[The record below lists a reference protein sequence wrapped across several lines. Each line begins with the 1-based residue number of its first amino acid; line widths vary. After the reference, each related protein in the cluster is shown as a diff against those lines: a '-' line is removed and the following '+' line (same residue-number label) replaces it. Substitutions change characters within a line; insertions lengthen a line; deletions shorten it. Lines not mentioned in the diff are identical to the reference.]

1 MRVTLLAPLAAAAM
15 FLLAMRTRVD
25 LGAYGL
31 ILTGLAVVALAT
43 LLPWD
48 RLLGTKAGMRL
59 LAAWSVTAL
68 AMVTIGVWST
78 GARSP
83 LVLLYALT
91 TVFFAV
97 AFPPR
102 GQVALWR

>member
-1 MRVTLLAPLAAAAM
+1 
-15 FLLAMRTRVD
+15 
-25 LGAYGL
+25 
-31 ILTGLAVVALAT
+31 
-43 LLPWD
+43 
-48 RLLGTKAGMRL
+48 MRL

-78 GARSP
+78 GGARSP

-97 AFPPR
+97 AFRPR
-102 GQVALWR
+102 GQVACWR

>member
-1 MRVTLLAPLAAAAM
+1 
-15 FLLAMRTRVD
+15 
-25 LGAYGL
+25 
-31 ILTGLAVVALAT
+31 
-43 LLPWD
+43 
-48 RLLGTKAGMRL
+48 MRL

-78 GARSP
+78 GALLAPSP
-83 LVLLYALT
+83 LYALT

-102 GQVALWR
+102 GQVALLAMTLVCYGLTLRAAGEVRSPSS